1 MHSHSHQG
9 LRKGGDIA
17 RRLHWLGAAIL
28 SLARE
33 LPSGV
38 EMRHVSNQLVRA
50 GTSCG
55 ANYEEARVAQSR
67 ADFIHKISFAAKEAR
82 ETMYWLELLREYL
95 SDTDRAALAKSQLD
109 VRTIVDEARQLTA
122 ILGASVRTAKSNAKS

>member
-1 MHSHSHQG
+1 MHSNHG

-33 LPSGV
+33 LPAGV
-38 EMRHVSNQLVRA
+38 EMRHISTQLVRA

-55 ANYEEARVAQSR
+55 ANYEEARGAQSR
-67 ADFIHKISFAAKEAR
+67 ADFIHKVSIAAKEAR
-82 ETMYWLELLREYL
+82 ETCYWLDLLRIHL
-95 SDTDRAALAKSQLD
+95 SAAAEPARVSLD
-109 VRTIVDEARQLTA
+109 MSRVVDEARQLAA
-122 ILGASVRTAKSNAKS
+122 ILGASTRTAKNNAKQ